1 MRKKEKGKKT
11 FIHYLVAPDN
21 KSEEEQFAY
30 KTLNH
35 SIKDRILFN
44 PSSTFTFHFYDRVQ
58 DFLLSLKTIS
68 QIIILELYIF
78 LIFLHFTYM
87 EGRRND
93 NN

>member
-21 KSEEEQFAY
+21 KREEEQFAY
-30 KTLNH
+30 KTLKH

-68 QIIILELYIF
+68 QIIFLEIYIF
-78 LIFLHFTYM
+78 FNLPSFHIY
-87 EGRRND
+87 GGNKK
-93 NN
+93 